1 MPHRLKPLLTALF
14 QNWGFASLQ
23 DYVLTVVGLKG
34 WDYVGMVLKVL
45 GAVLAGGFV
54 FMANWIW
61 EPPGAALLIIC
72 MNLLNARYG
81 YLVARKIKG
90 EKFSRVKF
98 QKTLAICA
106 SDLLLMSMIHH
117 AIQFYP
123 YYSPLGHLLFGW
135 LFTNRTGAI
144 LNHMADLK
152 LQDGGFK
159 RLVIKWM
166 LDRMKSFTT
175 AQIVDKIQD
184 REEDNPKEDE
194 IL

>member
-1 MPHRLKPLLTALF
+1 MTALF

-23 DYVLTVVGLKG
+23 DYLLTIMGLKG
-34 WDYVGMVLKVL
+34 WDYVGMLLKVL

-90 EKFSRVKF
+90 ERFQRKKF

-135 LFTNRTGAI
+135 LFTNRVGAI

-159 RLVIKWM
+159 RVVIKWM
-166 LDRMKSFTT
+166 QERMKVLTM
-175 AQIVDKIQD
+175 AQIVDNIQKD
-184 REEDNPKEDE
+184 EDKPQEED